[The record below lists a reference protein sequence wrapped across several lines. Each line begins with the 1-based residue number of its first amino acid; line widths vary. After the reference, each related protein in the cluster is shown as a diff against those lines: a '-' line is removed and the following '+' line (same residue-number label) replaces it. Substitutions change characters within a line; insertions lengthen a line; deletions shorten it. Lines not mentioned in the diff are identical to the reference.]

1 MHAYV
6 VLMAEETCYDDDELR
21 DGGNHWCEYI
31 AGMRA
36 ANCSTHEMFF

>member
-6 VLMAEETCYDDDELR
+6 VLMAEETYYDDEQR
-21 DGGNHWCEYI
+21 DGGNDWCEFI